1 VTPAAAEPTFL
12 LIHGGCTTGAF
23 WDRVVER
30 LDAPSVAVDLPG
42 RRANPADLV
51 TLTLDDS
58 AASAVAD
65 LRAAAPEG
73 PVVVVAH
80 SSGGLVVPRV
90 VDQLGERVVA
100 VVLTSASVPSDG
112 GIGMDCMKASH
123 RGRLEAGLAWARA
136 NGERLVAPRVEDPES
151 LRESYGERLDDQ
163 TVAYLADPS
172 RSVEDSFNTYQQPV
186 HWSTVRVPVTYLRAG
201 RDRPVPPDLQ
211 DRMIGHLP
219 GEPTVVR
226 GECGHVPA
234 VTRPDEFVELLEAV
248 AATGA

>member
-1 VTPAAAEPTFL
+1 MTATATEPTFL

-30 LDAPSVAVDLPG
+30 LDAPAVAVDLPG
-42 RRANPADLV
+42 RRDNPADLV

-58 AASAVAD
+58 ATSAVAD
-65 LRAAAPEG
+65 LQAAAPDG

-90 VDQLGERVVA
+90 VDQLGDRVQA
-100 VVLTSASVPSDG
+100 VVLTSASIPPDG
-112 GIGMDCMKASH
+112 GIGMQCMKDSH
-123 RGRLEAGLAWARA
+123 RERLEAGLEWARSE
-136 NGERLVAPRVEDPES
+136 GRRLTAPKVEDPES
-151 LRESYGERLDDQ
+151 LRESYGERLDDE

-172 RSVEDSFNTYQQPV
+172 RSVEDSFNVYLQPV

-201 RDRPVPPDLQ
+201 LDKPVPPELQ

-219 GEPTVVR
+219 GRPTVVAW
-226 GECGHVPA
+226 ECGHVPA
-234 VTRPDEFVELLEAV
+234 VTRPDDFVELLR
-248 AATGA
+248 G